1 MILSEFVLTHTK
13 GLSPIDLAL
22 LFADVSVT
30 TTTGVLWWKKKRVE
44 RRKIARE
51 YVGFWHFVD
60 NGQLCPG
67 FQAEHLERSYRAR
80 ESLKELGA
88 HK

>member
-13 GLSPIDLAL
+13 GRSPIDWVY
-22 LFADVSVT
+22 FADVSVT
-30 TTTGVLWWKKKRVE
+30 TTAGVLWWKKKHVE
-44 RRKIARE
+44 RRKIMRE
-51 YVGFWHFVD
+51 YVDFWHFVD

-80 ESLKELGA
+80 EKLA
-88 HK
+88 DD

>member
-13 GLSPIDLAL
+13 GQSPLDLVY
-22 LFADVSVT
+22 FADVSVT
-30 TTTGVLWWKKKRVE
+30 TTAGVLWWKKKHVE

-51 YVGFWHFVD
+51 YVGCWHFVD

-67 FQAEHLERSYRAR
+67 FQAENLERSYRAR
-80 ESLKELGA
+80 EKLA
-88 HK
+88 DD